1 MSQHSIN
8 PAIVYVV
15 FRASR
20 KRQIK
25 AQLAGKTQS
34 VRYAHGA
41 DPGCSIDKSCNAE
54 LTLSWSPY
62 LLKSN
67 ELGQRVSAL
76 TGSYM
81 GTPFIIISATL

>member
-1 MSQHSIN
+1 MSQRSIN
-8 PAIVYVV
+8 PPIVYVV

-25 AQLAGKTQS
+25 AQLAGI
-34 VRYAHGA
+34 
-41 DPGCSIDKSCNAE
+41 GCSIDKSCNGE

-62 LLKSN
+62 LLKPN
-67 ELGQRVSAL
+67 KLGQLVAAL